1 MPKHGTSETFAFH
14 QLLSLVSQ
22 TGRIIKSDP
31 ILSFVTVRCTD
42 RIILNDGV
50 PGITYFIVSKHA
62 VFFCVFSTSRV
73 APLRFRSSESVILC
87 VLQEESRSQAHMGRL
102 ICHGCLLQLHR
113 IPWQY
118 DDL

>member
-31 ILSFVTVRCTD
+31 ILSFVTERCTD

-87 VLQEESRSQAHMGRL
+87 VLQEESPSIGPHTESDFIGGESPL
-102 ICHGCLLQLHR
+102 NPEVKR
-113 IPWQY
+113 IW
-118 DDL
+118 